1 MRIYDELRSR
11 TRHDAML
18 EGNNSSYLVAG
29 HFPREELER
38 ILPDSM
44 AIPDDEVMAA
54 GYPTM
59 AAVDGMHPF
68 VLMFSNCSNV
78 HDVFTG
84 RELRPYR
91 ELMFFIPVAYRHEN
105 EEQLCSYV
113 PVLYLEYL
121 LGVIGGLYLGL
132 RKEFHPGMKDVETA
146 TSKSFVIEGILDA
159 RFEKAQA
166 DATRELDPFFT
177 RTLGNPTVTVSRLRR
192 TRFYTTK
199 VYPTTVLDTSAAF
212 EWHYEGSAITDNDD
226 TFANYAEYRFTTS
239 QAMGYDAYFH
249 PKYAVPRISRRPPPR

>member
-1 MRIYDELRSR
+1 
-11 TRHDAML
+11 ML
-18 EGNNSSYLVAG
+18 TGNNSSYLVAG

-54 GYPTM
+54 RYPTM
-59 AAVDGMHPF
+59 ATVDGMHPF
-68 VLMFSNCSNV
+68 VLMFSNCRDV
-78 HDVFTG
+78 HDVLTE
-84 RELRPYR
+84 RKLRHYR
-91 ELMFFIPVAYRHEN
+91 ELMFFIPVTYRHEN

-132 RKEFHPGMKDVETA
+132 RKEFHPRMKDVETA
-146 TSKSFVIEGILDA
+146 TSKSFVIDGILDA
-159 RFEKAQA
+159 RFERSAETA
-166 DATRELDPFFT
+166 AAELDPFFVQ
-177 RTLGNPTVTVSRLRR
+177 TLDNPTVTVSRVRR
-192 TRFYTTK
+192 TRFYTTRM
-199 VYPTTVLDTSAAF
+199 YPTSVVRASAAF
-212 EWHYEGSAITDNDD
+212 EWHYKGSVITDNDA

-249 PKYAVPRISRRPPPR
+249 RR